1 MLAEMA
7 RWGGVSGSAIA
18 TGVDGCGV
26 VTFGL
31 SIEVLSRIFAR
42 FATAAR
48 RNTGMAARVVQAI
61 LQNPAVIAGTDRLC
75 TALVQATHARIFA
88 KVGAEGVYCA
98 GVPGA
103 ELGIAL
109 KVEDGAGR
117 AAEPALLAVLH
128 QLGVLSSDE
137 MGGLQRW
144 VQPQIVNTR
153 GERVGH
159 IDALIE
165 LESAV

>member
-1 MLAEMA
+1 MA
-7 RWGGVSGSAIA
+7 AWGGVSEASIA

-31 SIEVLSRIFAR
+31 PLEALSRMFAR
-42 FATAAR
+42 LATASR
-48 RNTGMAARVVQAI
+48 RNAGAAARVVQAMI
-61 LQNPAVIAGTDRLC
+61 ENPALIAGTGRLC
-75 TALVQATHARIFA
+75 SALIEATHGRVFA

-109 KVEDGAGR
+109 KAEDGAGR
-117 AAEPALLAVLH
+117 AAEPALLAVLRR
-128 QLGVLSSDE
+128 LGVVSAEELAALE
-137 MGGLQRW
+137 KWARPG
-144 VQPQIVNTR
+144 IENTR

-159 IDALIE
+159 IDAAID
-165 LESAV
+165 LEPV